1 MTDFHHSDTNHIV
14 TVSSIWVKISN
25 YFSETERQR
34 DRERDR
40 ERQRQRETETETETE
55 TERVNLY
62 CCNKGAIQGMFLL
75 FKRVFN
81 IDL

>member
-34 DRERDR
+34 ETETERDRDR
-40 ERQRQRETETETETE
+40 ERQRQRQRQRQRE
-55 TERVNLY
+55 
-62 CCNKGAIQGMFLL
+62 
-75 FKRVFN
+75 
-81 IDL
+81 